1 MVNLIVTKI
10 LYLIYLL
17 QVKNIK
23 VSYLHLHHFKFGF
36 KKLRKMDNK
45 YRDLIEQTFD
55 FPQEGF
61 NVIDDELYFY
71 DIPLMDIIKKYGTPL
86 KITYLPKISSQIQKA
101 KKLFNVAMARADYK
115 GKYTYCYCTKS
126 SHFSF
131 VVEEALKHDIHLET
145 SYAYDIEI
153 INKLYQRR
161 KITKDTFIIC
171 NGFKQKGYTSR
182 IARLINTGFKNV
194 IPVLDNKEELATY
207 RRSVKQPFKLGIRIA
222 AEEEPNF
229 PFYTSRLGIRAKD
242 ILEFYV
248 DKIEGNEHRFQLK
261 MLHIFLNKGIKDDIY
276 YWSELN
282 KIINLYCQLKKIC
295 PELDSIN
302 IGGGFPIKHSLGFEY
317 DYQFMINEIV
327 SNIKKACKKAKVP
340 MPNIYTEFGSFTVGE
355 SMAHIYSVAAQKIQN
370 DREIWYMIDSSFIT
384 TLPDT
389 WGIGERFLML
399 PINKWE
405 NEYQRVVLGGITCDS
420 HDYYDSEEHI
430 NEVFLPK
437 LTSNG
442 DDKSNKEKL
451 YLGFFH
457 TGAYQDQISGYGGIK
472 HCLIPSP
479 KHIIVGRDKNGKLV
493 DWVYAKEQTAQ
504 SMLKILGYL

>member
-1 MVNLIVTKI
+1 MSNTYTDL
-10 LYLIYLL
+10 
-17 QVKNIK
+17 VK
-23 VSYLHLHHFKFGF
+23 
-36 KKLRKMDNK
+36 
-45 YRDLIEQTFD
+45 QTFY

-61 NVIDDELYFY
+61 DTKDGNLFFNELDLKALID
-71 DIPLMDIIKKYGTPL
+71 KYGTPL
-86 KITYLPKISSQIQKA
+86 KLTYLPKIGSQIHKA
-101 KKLFNVAMARADYK
+101 KSLFAKAIKKHKYE
-115 GKYTYCYCTKS
+115 GKYHYCYCTKS

-131 VVEEALKHDIHLET
+131 VVEEALQHDVHLET

-153 INKLYQRR
+153 INQLHKKR
-161 KITKDTFIIC
+161 KISKDTYIIC
-171 NGFKQKGYTSR
+171 NGFKQKHYTSR
-182 IARLINTGFKNV
+182 IARLINTGFRNV
-194 IPVLDNKEELATY
+194 IPILDNKEELERY
-207 RRSVKQPFKLGIRIA
+207 KKSVREPFKLGIRVA

-248 DKIEGNEHRFQLK
+248 DQIEGYEEKFQLK

-282 KIINLYCQLKKIC
+282 KVINLYCQLKKIC

-302 IGGGFPIKHSLGFEY
+302 IGGGFPIKHSLGF
-317 DYQFMINEIV
+317 DYYYEFMINEIV
-327 SNIKKACKKAKVP
+327 SNIKKACKKARVP
-340 MPNIYTEFGSFTVGE
+340 MPHIFTEFGSFTVGE
-355 SMAHIYSVAAQKIQN
+355 SMAHIYSVLAEKIQN

-389 WGIGERFLML
+389 WGIGEKFLLL
-399 PINKWE
+399 PINKWN

-437 LTSNG
+437 TNG
-442 DDKSNKEKL
+442 ENPKEPL

-472 HCLIPSP
+472 HCMIPSP
-479 KHIIVGRDKNGKLV
+479 KHIIVGKDKNGKLI

-504 SMLKILGYL
+504 SMLKILGYI

>member
-1 MVNLIVTKI
+1 MNNMNNT
-10 LYLIYLL
+10 YA
-17 QVKNIK
+17 
-23 VSYLHLHHFKFGF
+23 
-36 KKLRKMDNK
+36 
-45 YRDLIEQTFD
+45 DLVDQTFN
-55 FPQEGF
+55 FPQHDFKVENEYLQYNGQDIKAL
-61 NVIDDELYFY
+61 ID
-71 DIPLMDIIKKYGTPL
+71 KYGTPL
-86 KITYLPKISSQIQKA
+86 KLTYLPKIGMQINKA
-101 KKLFNVAMARADYK
+101 KEMFANAFKKHKYE
-115 GKYTYCYCTKS
+115 GKYNYCYCTKS

-131 VVEEALKHDIHLET
+131 IVEEALKNDIHLET
-145 SYAYDIEI
+145 SFAYDIEI
-153 INKLYQRR
+153 VNKLYEKK

-171 NGFKQKGYTSR
+171 NGYKQKNYTSR
-182 IARLINTGFKNV
+182 IARLLNTGFKNV
-194 IPVLDNKEELATY
+194 IPILDNKDELKAY
-207 RRSVKQPFKLGIRIA
+207 KYVKVPFKVGIRVA

-229 PFYTSRLGIRAKD
+229 PFYTSRLGMRAKD

-248 DKIEGNEHRFQLK
+248 DEIEGFEHKFQLK

-282 KIINLYCQLKKIC
+282 KVINLYCQLKKIC

-327 SNIKKACKKAKVP
+327 RNIKVACKRNKVQ
-340 MPNIYTEFGSFTVGE
+340 MPNIFTEFGSYTVGE
-355 SMAHIYSVAAQKIQN
+355 SMAHIYSVIGEKMQN

-389 WGIGERFLML
+389 WGIGEKFLML
-399 PINKWE
+399 PINKWKD
-405 NEYQRVVLGGITCDS
+405 EYQRVTLGGITCDS

-437 LTSNG
+437 LTTG
-442 DDKSNKEKL
+442 GEPL
-451 YLGFFH
+451 YVGFFH

-479 KHIIVGRDKNGKLV
+479 QHVIIGHDKNGKLV
-493 DWVYAKEQTAQ
+493 DWVYAKEQSYQ
-504 SMLKILGYL
+504 SMLKILGYM

>member
-1 MVNLIVTKI
+1 MNNTYTDL
-10 LYLIYLL
+10 
-17 QVKNIK
+17 VK
-23 VSYLHLHHFKFGF
+23 
-36 KKLRKMDNK
+36 
-45 YRDLIEQTFD
+45 QTFH

-61 NVIDDELYFY
+61 HLENDYLQYNNLDIKALID
-71 DIPLMDIIKKYGTPL
+71 KYGTPL
-86 KITYLPKISSQIQKA
+86 KLTYLPKIGMQINKA
-101 KKLFNVAMARADYK
+101 KQMFANAIKK
-115 GKYTYCYCTKS
+115 HKYEGVYNYCYCTKS

-131 VVEEALKHDIHLET
+131 VVEEALNHGIHLET

-153 INKLYQRR
+153 IKKLYQRK

-171 NGFKQKGYTSR
+171 NGYKQKNYTKR
-182 IARLINTGFKNV
+182 IANLLNTGFKNV
-194 IPVLDNKEELATY
+194 FPILDNAEELDAY
-207 RRSVKQPFKLGIRIA
+207 RKSVKVPFKLGIRVA
-222 AEEEPNF
+222 AEEEPSF
-229 PFYTSRLGIRAKD
+229 PFYTSRLGLRQKD

-248 DKIEGNEHRFQLK
+248 DHIEGYEDKFTLK

-282 KIINLYCQLKKIC
+282 KVINLYCQLKKIC

-327 SNIKKACKKAKVP
+327 GNIKKACKNAKVQ
-340 MPNIYTEFGSFTVGE
+340 MPNIFTEFGSYTVGE
-355 SMAHIYSVAAQKIQN
+355 SMAHIYSVLGQKVQN
-370 DREIWYMIDSSFIT
+370 DRENWYMIDSSFIT

-389 WGIGERFLML
+389 WGIGEKFLML
-399 PINKWE
+399 PINKWDE
-405 NEYQRVVLGGITCDS
+405 EYHRVVLGGLTCDS

-437 LTSNG
+437 LSG
-442 DDKSNKEKL
+442 EEPL
-451 YLGFFH
+451 YVGFFH

-479 KHIIVGRDKNGKLV
+479 KHIIVGHDRDGNLK

-504 SMLKILGYL
+504 SMLKILGYM

>member
-1 MVNLIVTKI
+1 MNNMNNT
-10 LYLIYLL
+10 YA
-17 QVKNIK
+17 
-23 VSYLHLHHFKFGF
+23 
-36 KKLRKMDNK
+36 
-45 YRDLIEQTFD
+45 DLVDQTFN
-55 FPQEGF
+55 FPQHDFKVENEYLQYNGQDIKAL
-61 NVIDDELYFY
+61 ID
-71 DIPLMDIIKKYGTPL
+71 KYGTPL
-86 KITYLPKISSQIQKA
+86 KLTYLPKIGMQINKA
-101 KKLFNVAMARADYK
+101 KEMFANAFKKHKYE
-115 GKYTYCYCTKS
+115 GKYNYCYCTKS

-131 VVEEALKHDIHLET
+131 IVEEALKNDIHLET
-145 SYAYDIEI
+145 SFAYDIEI
-153 INKLYQRR
+153 INKLYEKK

-171 NGFKQKGYTSR
+171 NGYKQKNYTSR
-182 IARLINTGFKNV
+182 IARLLNTGFKNV
-194 IPVLDNKEELATY
+194 IPILDNKDELKAY
-207 RRSVKQPFKLGIRIA
+207 KYVKVPFKVGIRVA

-229 PFYTSRLGIRAKD
+229 PFYTSRLGMRAKD

-248 DKIEGNEHRFQLK
+248 DEIEGFEHKFQLK

-282 KIINLYCQLKKIC
+282 KVINLYCQLKKIC

-327 SNIKKACKKAKVP
+327 RNIKVACKRNKVQ
-340 MPNIYTEFGSFTVGE
+340 MPNIFTEFGSYTVGE
-355 SMAHIYSVAAQKIQN
+355 SMAHIYSVIGEKMQN

-389 WGIGERFLML
+389 WGIGEKFLML
-399 PINKWE
+399 PINKWKD
-405 NEYQRVVLGGITCDS
+405 EYQRVTLGGITCDS

-437 LTSNG
+437 LTAG
-442 DDKSNKEKL
+442 GEPL
-451 YLGFFH
+451 YVGFFH

-479 KHIIVGRDKNGKLV
+479 QHVIIGHDKNGKLV
-493 DWVYAKEQTAQ
+493 DWVYAKEQSYQ
-504 SMLKILGYL
+504 SMLKILGYM

>member
-1 MVNLIVTKI
+1 VNTPLNSMNNT
-10 LYLIYLL
+10 Y
-17 QVKNIK
+17 
-23 VSYLHLHHFKFGF
+23 
-36 KKLRKMDNK
+36 MD
-45 YRDLIEQTFD
+45 LVQQTFN
-55 FPQEGF
+55 FPQEGLEVKDGYLRF
-61 NVIDDELYFY
+61 NGLDLKALIE
-71 DIPLMDIIKKYGTPL
+71 KYGTPL
-86 KITYLPKISSQIQKA
+86 KLSYLPKIGMQIQKA
-101 KKLFNVAMARADYK
+101 KDMFAKAMK
-115 GKYTYCYCTKS
+115 KNKYEGEYYYCYCTKS

-131 VVEEALKHDIHLET
+131 VVQEALQHDIHLET

-153 INKLYQRR
+153 IKKLYERR
-161 KITKDTFIIC
+161 RINKDIFIIC
-171 NGFKQKGYTSR
+171 NGFKQRGYTRR
-182 IARLINTGFKNV
+182 IAQLLNTGFKNV
-194 IPVLDNKEELATY
+194 IPVLDNKEELNAY
-207 RRSVKQPFKLGIRIA
+207 RRSVKVPFKLGIRVA
-222 AEEEPNF
+222 AEEEPTF

-248 DKIEGNEHRFQLK
+248 DNIEGYEDKFQLK

-327 SNIKKACKKAKVP
+327 SNIKAACKRNKVQ
-340 MPNIYTEFGSFTVGE
+340 MPNIFTEFGSYTVGE
-355 SMAHIYSVAAQKIQN
+355 SMAHIYSVLGAKAQN
-370 DREIWYMIDSSFIT
+370 DRETWYMIDSSFIT

-389 WGIGERFLML
+389 WGIGEKFLML
-399 PINKWE
+399 PINKWDQ
-405 NEYQRVVLGGITCDS
+405 EYQRVVLGGITCDS

-437 LTSNG
+437 ANG
-442 DDKSNKEKL
+442 EEPL
-451 YLGFFH
+451 YVGFFH

-479 KHIIVGRDKNGKLV
+479 KHVIIEKDKNGKLV
-493 DWVYAKEQTAQ
+493 DWVYAKEQSAQ
-504 SMLKILGYL
+504 SMLKILGYIK

>member
-1 MVNLIVTKI
+1 MLAVIIKNNYEQEPIMTNTYTSL
-10 LYLIYLL
+10 
-17 QVKNIK
+17 VK
-23 VSYLHLHHFKFGF
+23 
-36 KKLRKMDNK
+36 
-45 YRDLIEQTFD
+45 QTFH
-55 FPQEGF
+55 FPQEDFDLNDEGYLEF
-61 NVIDDELYFY
+61 NGID
-71 DIPLMDIIKKYGTPL
+71 IKAIIDKYGTPL
-86 KITYLPKISSQIQKA
+86 KLTYLPKIGMQINKAQKMFEA
-101 KKLFNVAMARADYK
+101 AFKKH
-115 GKYTYCYCTKS
+115 KYEGSYNYCYCTKS

-131 VVEEALKHDIHLET
+131 IVEEALKYNIHLET

-153 INKLYQRR
+153 VNQLYKRKKINKN
-161 KITKDTFIIC
+161 TFIIC
-171 NGFKQKGYTSR
+171 NGYKQKSYTSR
-182 IARLINTGFKNV
+182 IARLINTGFTNV
-194 IPVLDNKEELATY
+194 IPVLDNKDELQLY
-207 RRSVKQPFKLGIRIA
+207 KRSVRQPFKVGIRVA
-222 AEEEPNF
+222 AEEEPTF
-229 PFYTSRLGIRAKD
+229 PFYTSRLGIRARD

-248 DKIEGNEHRFQLK
+248 DEIEGYEDKFQLK

-327 SNIKKACKKAKVP
+327 GNIKKACKKAKVP
-340 MPNIYTEFGSFTVGE
+340 MPNIFTEFGSFTVGE
-355 SMAHIYSVAAQKIQN
+355 SMAHIYSVIGQKVQN
-370 DREIWYMIDSSFIT
+370 DRESWYMIDSSFIT

-389 WGIGERFLML
+389 WGIGEKFLML

-405 NEYQRVVLGGITCDS
+405 NEYQRVVLGGMTCDS

-437 LTSNG
+437 LNSENG
-442 DDKSNKEKL
+442 PDPLNKEPL
-451 YLGFFH
+451 YVGFFH

-479 KHIIVGRDKNGKLV
+479 KHVIVGYDKNGKLI
-493 DWVYAKEQTAQ
+493 DWLHARQQTAQ

>member
-1 MVNLIVTKI
+1 MNNT
-10 LYLIYLL
+10 YT
-17 QVKNIK
+17 
-23 VSYLHLHHFKFGF
+23 
-36 KKLRKMDNK
+36 
-45 YRDLIEQTFD
+45 DLVHQTFH
-55 FPQEGF
+55 FPQEDFKVEDGYLRY
-61 NVIDDELYFY
+61 NGVDVKALID
-71 DIPLMDIIKKYGTPL
+71 KYGTPL
-86 KITYLPKISSQIQKA
+86 KLTYLPKIGMQIDKA
-101 KKLFNVAMARADYK
+101 KKMFENAFKRH
-115 GKYTYCYCTKS
+115 KYEGEYYYCYCTKS

-131 VVEEALKHDIHLET
+131 IVEEALKHNIHLET

-153 INKLYQRR
+153 INRLYERR
-161 KITKDTFIIC
+161 KITKDINIIC
-171 NGFKQKGYTSR
+171 NGFKQRPYVSR
-182 IARLINTGFKNV
+182 IAKLLNSGFKNV
-194 IPVLDNKEELATY
+194 IPVLDNKEELEMY
-207 RRSVKQPFKLGIRIA
+207 KRSVKVPFKLGIRVA
-222 AEEEPNF
+222 AEEEPSF
-229 PFYTSRLGIRAKD
+229 PFYTSRLGIRPRD

-248 DKIEGNEHRFQLK
+248 DKIEGYEDKFQLK

-302 IGGGFPIKHSLGFEY
+302 IGGGFPIKHSLAFEY
-317 DYQFMINEIV
+317 DYQFMISEIV
-327 SNIKKACKKAKVP
+327 STIKKVCKKSKVP
-340 MPNIYTEFGSFTVGE
+340 MPNIYTEFGSYTVGE
-355 SMAHIYSVAAQKIQN
+355 SMAHIYSVIAEKTQN

-389 WGIGERFLML
+389 WGIGEKFLML
-399 PINKWE
+399 PINKWS

-437 LTSNG
+437 TNG
-442 DDKSNKEKL
+442 DKEPL
-451 YLGFFH
+451 YVGFFH

-479 KHIIVGRDKNGKLV
+479 KHIIVEKDKNGKLI

-504 SMLKILGYL
+504 SMLKILGYY

>member
-1 MVNLIVTKI
+1 MNNTYSALV
-10 LYLIYLL
+10 
-17 QVKNIK
+17 
-23 VSYLHLHHFKFGF
+23 H
-36 KKLRKMDNK
+36 
-45 YRDLIEQTFD
+45 QTFN
-55 FPQEGF
+55 FPQPDFDVKDGYLQF
-61 NVIDDELYFY
+61 NGIDLKALID
-71 DIPLMDIIKKYGTPL
+71 KYGTPL
-86 KITYLPKISSQIQKA
+86 KLSYLPKIGMQINKA
-101 KKLFNVAMARADYK
+101 KQMFANAMK
-115 GKYTYCYCTKS
+115 KHKYEGQYYYCYCTKS

-131 VVEEALKHDIHLET
+131 VVEEALKHGIHLET

-153 INKLYQRR
+153 IKKLYEKK
-161 KITKDTFIIC
+161 KITKDINIIC
-171 NGFKQKGYTSR
+171 NGFKQKGYTRR
-182 IARLINTGFKNV
+182 IVNLLNSGFKNT
-194 IPVLDNKEELATY
+194 IPVLDNKEELNAY
-207 RRSVKQPFKLGIRIA
+207 KRSVKDVFKIGIRVA
-222 AEEEPNF
+222 AEEEPTF

-248 DKIEGNEHRFQLK
+248 DEIEGYENKFQLK

-327 SNIKKACKKAKVP
+327 GNIKSACKKAKVP
-340 MPNIYTEFGSFTVGE
+340 MPNIYTEFGSYTVGE
-355 SMAHIYSVAAQKIQN
+355 SMAHIYSVIGQKTQN

-399 PINKWE
+399 PINKWDQ
-405 NEYQRVVLGGITCDS
+405 EYQRVVLGGITCDS

-437 LTSNG
+437 ANNG
-442 DDKSNKEKL
+442 SEPL

-479 KHIIVGRDKNGKLV
+479 KHIIVGYDKNGNLE
-493 DWVYAKEQTAQ
+493 DWVYAKEQSAQ
-504 SMLKILGYL
+504 SMLKILGYIK

>member
-1 MVNLIVTKI
+1 MSNTYTDL
-10 LYLIYLL
+10 
-17 QVKNIK
+17 VK
-23 VSYLHLHHFKFGF
+23 
-36 KKLRKMDNK
+36 
-45 YRDLIEQTFD
+45 QTFY

-61 NVIDDELYFY
+61 EIHDSNLFFNGVDLRA
-71 DIPLMDIIKKYGTPL
+71 IIEKYGTPL
-86 KITYLPKISSQIQKA
+86 KLSYLPKIESQINKA
-101 KKLFNVAMARADYK
+101 KQMFVNAFKKHKYE
-115 GKYTYCYCTKS
+115 GKYHYCYCTKS

-153 INKLYQRR
+153 INRLYEKK
-161 KITKDTFIIC
+161 KINKDIFIIC
-171 NGFKQKGYTSR
+171 NGFKQKSYTSR
-182 IARLINTGFKNV
+182 IAKLLNNGFKNV
-194 IPVLDNKEELATY
+194 IPVLDNKDELDLY
-207 RRSVKQPFKLGIRIA
+207 KRSVKVPFKLGIRVA
-222 AEEEPNF
+222 AEEEPTF
-229 PFYTSRLGIRAKD
+229 PFYTSRLGLRAKD

-248 DKIEGNEHRFQLK
+248 DQIEGYENKFQLK

-282 KIINLYCQLKKIC
+282 KVVNLYCQLKKIC

-302 IGGGFPIKHSLGFEY
+302 IGGGFPIKHSLGFDY
-317 DYQFMINEIV
+317 DYQFMITEIV
-327 SNIKKACKKAKVP
+327 GNIKKACKKAKVP
-340 MPNIYTEFGSFTVGE
+340 MPNIFTEFGSFTVGE
-355 SMAHIYSVAAQKIQN
+355 SMAHIYSVIGQKVQN

-389 WGIGERFLML
+389 WGIGERFLLL
-399 PINKWE
+399 PVNKWN

-437 LTSNG
+437 LNG
-442 DDKSNKEKL
+442 ETPNEPL

-472 HCLIPSP
+472 HCMIPSP
-479 KHIIVGRDKNGKLV
+479 KHIIIEKDKSGKLV
-493 DWVYAKEQTAQ
+493 DWVYAKEQSAQ
-504 SMLKILGYL
+504 SMLKILGYIK

>member
-1 MVNLIVTKI
+1 MNNSYHDLVNQTFNFPQPDFDL
-10 LYLIYLL
+10 
-17 QVKNIK
+17 NDE
-23 VSYLHLHHFKFGF
+23 SYLEYNGVDIKA
-36 KKLRKMDNK
+36 
-45 YRDLIEQTFD
+45 LID
-55 FPQEGF
+55 
-61 NVIDDELYFY
+61 
-71 DIPLMDIIKKYGTPL
+71 KYGTPL
-86 KITYLPKISSQIQKA
+86 KLTYLPKIGMQINKA
-101 KKLFNVAMARADYK
+101 KDMFAKAFKKYK
-115 GKYTYCYCTKS
+115 YEGKYNYCYCTKS

-131 VVEEALKHDIHLET
+131 IVEEALNHNIHLET
-145 SYAYDIEI
+145 SYSYDIEI
-153 INKLYQRR
+153 IKKLFEKK
-161 KITKDTFIIC
+161 KITKDIYIIC
-171 NGFKQKGYTSR
+171 NGYKQVGYTRR
-182 IARLINTGFKNV
+182 IANLLNTGYKNV
-194 IPVLDNKEELATY
+194 IPVLDNKEELKAY
-207 RRSVKQPFKLGIRIA
+207 RKSVKVPFKLGIRVA

-229 PFYTSRLGIRAKD
+229 PFYTSRLGMRAKD

-248 DKIEGNEHRFQLK
+248 DDIEGYENKFQLK

-282 KIINLYCQLKKIC
+282 KVINLYCQLKKIC

-302 IGGGFPIKHSLGFEY
+302 IGGGFPIKHSLAFDY
-317 DYQFMINEIV
+317 DYQFMINEITR
-327 SNIKKACKKAKVP
+327 NIKEACKRAKVP
-340 MPNIYTEFGSFTVGE
+340 MPDIYTEFGSYTVGE
-355 SMAHIYSVAAQKIQN
+355 SMAHIYSVIGQKAQN

-437 LTSNG
+437 PNDG
-442 DDKSNKEKL
+442 EPL
-451 YLGFFH
+451 YVGFFH

-479 KHIIVGRDKNGKLV
+479 KHIIIEKDKHNKLV

-504 SMLKILGYL
+504 SMLKILGYIK

>member
-1 MVNLIVTKI
+1 MDNTYQNLI
-10 LYLIYLL
+10 
-17 QVKNIK
+17 
-23 VSYLHLHHFKFGF
+23 
-36 KKLRKMDNK
+36 D
-45 YRDLIEQTFD
+45 QTFN
-55 FPQEGF
+55 FPQEDF
-61 NVIDDELYFY
+61 KIKNDYLQYNDLDVKALIDR
-71 DIPLMDIIKKYGTPL
+71 YGTPL
-86 KITYLPKISSQIQKA
+86 KLTYLPKIGKQINKA
-101 KKLFNVAMARADYK
+101 KQMFANAIKK
-115 GKYTYCYCTKS
+115 HKYEGEYNYCYCTKS

-131 VVEEALKHDIHLET
+131 IVEEALKYDIHLET
-145 SYAYDIEI
+145 SFAYDIEI
-153 INKLYQRR
+153 IKKLYA
-161 KITKDTFIIC
+161 KKKVTKDTYIIC
-171 NGFKQKGYTSR
+171 NGFKQKSYTSR
-182 IARLINTGFKNV
+182 IANLLNTGFKNV
-194 IPVLDNKEELATY
+194 IPILDNTEELRSY
-207 RRSVKQPFKLGIRIA
+207 IKSVKVPFNLGIRVA

-282 KIINLYCQLKKIC
+282 KVINLYCQLKKIC

-302 IGGGFPIKHSLGFEY
+302 IGGGFPIKHSLGFDY

-327 SNIKKACKKAKVP
+327 RNIKVACKKSKVQ
-340 MPNIYTEFGSFTVGE
+340 MPNIFTEFGSYTVGE
-355 SMAHIYSVAAQKIQN
+355 SMAHIYSVISEKNQN
-370 DREIWYMIDSSFIT
+370 DRETWYMIDSSFIT

-389 WGIGERFLML
+389 WGIGEKFLML
-399 PINKWE
+399 PINKWH
-405 NEYQRVVLGGITCDS
+405 NDYHRVVLGGITCDS

-437 LTSNG
+437 VG
-442 DDKSNKEKL
+442 EGEPL
-451 YLGFFH
+451 YVGFFH

-479 KHIIVGRDKNGKLV
+479 KHIIVGYDKNGKLV

-504 SMLKILGYL
+504 SMLKILGY

>member
-1 MVNLIVTKI
+1 MNNSYHDLVT
-10 LYLIYLL
+10 
-17 QVKNIK
+17 
-23 VSYLHLHHFKFGF
+23 
-36 KKLRKMDNK
+36 
-45 YRDLIEQTFD
+45 QTFN

-61 NVIDDELYFY
+61 RLNEDSYLEYNGVDIKALID
-71 DIPLMDIIKKYGTPL
+71 KYGTPL
-86 KITYLPKISSQIQKA
+86 KLSYLPKIGMQINRAKEMFEKA
-101 KKLFNVAMARADYK
+101 FKKYK
-115 GKYTYCYCTKS
+115 YEGKYHYCYCTKS

-131 VVEEALKHDIHLET
+131 VVEEALKHEIHLET
-145 SYAYDIEI
+145 SYSYDLEI
-153 INKLYQRR
+153 IKKLHEKK
-161 KITKDTFIIC
+161 KISKDIFIIC
-171 NGFKQKGYTSR
+171 NGYKQIGYTRR
-182 IARLINTGFKNV
+182 IINLLNSGFKNV
-194 IPVLDNKEELATY
+194 IPVLDNKEELKAYQKSIKST
-207 RRSVKQPFKLGIRIA
+207 FKLGIRVA
-222 AEEEPNF
+222 AEEEPTF
-229 PFYTSRLGIRAKD
+229 PFYTSRLGMRAKD

-248 DKIEGNEHRFQLK
+248 DDIEGYENKFQLK

-282 KIINLYCQLKKIC
+282 KVINLYCQLKKIC

-317 DYQFMINEIV
+317 DYQFMIYEITR
-327 SNIKKACKKAKVP
+327 NIKEACKRAKVP
-340 MPNIYTEFGSFTVGE
+340 MPHIYTEFGSYTVGE
-355 SMAHIYSVAAQKIQN
+355 SMAHVYSVIGQKTQN
-370 DREIWYMIDSSFIT
+370 DRENWYMIDSSFIT

-399 PINKWE
+399 PVNKWE

-437 LTSNG
+437 ITG
-442 DDKSNKEKL
+442 DEPL

-479 KHIIVGRDKNGKLV
+479 KHIIIEKDKNGKLV

-504 SMLKILGYL
+504 SMLKILGYIK